1 MAAFCMDIVDEE
13 TKSNKPQSLELT
25 GGRKR
30 VSAET
35 DAPLS
40 PTHYAQPPT
49 PDCPPPSPST
59 ALQGIQQKINPQVW
73 KRQHIPHTHGGEFS
87 FSNCARKSHFDS
99 SQFSSSFLKK

>member
-35 DAPLS
+35 GAPLS

-73 KRQHIPHTHGGEFS
+73 KRQHIPHTGWRIQFFQLCQKKS
-87 FSNCARKSHFDS
+87 F
-99 SQFSSSFLKK
+99 